1 LASPILIE
9 PSLAGESM
17 IDFAIIGT
25 YLLSILIVGFY
36 YSFRVKTV
44 SDYAIAGRDYPTSI
58 IVATVFAT
66 LIGGASTVGV
76 AEQFFSV
83 GIIFYVVCLGAALRD
98 LIQAKLIVPRMG
110 DLSGIVS
117 SGDLMGRHFGKPG
130 QVITGFAVLARCV
143 GFIGIQVSA
152 LGFLGNYLLHIP
164 YNLSA
169 ITAGAIVILYSSF
182 GGIRSV
188 TITDVIQF
196 GVLVVAI
203 PMICNFG
210 ITAVGGFGPLIE
222 ALPKS
227 HTTFFVDT
235 SIIVKYLG
243 LAFVFMLPDLDP
255 AVLQRIL
262 MGRSLRQG
270 QISLL
275 ITSLSSI
282 PIYAMAGLI
291 GLIALAVMPSLESNL
306 AFPFLINDVLPAG
319 VRGIAISGILAVIM
333 STADS
338 YLNIGGISLVHDIIR
353 PLKKE
358 NMEDKRELR
367 LMQWGTVLL
376 GGMSI
381 LCALA
386 LPNVFALSVAA
397 LALWQPV
404 IFPPMF
410 LCMIGMLRSQ
420 KLFYVGVSASIMVL
434 LLWNIFIKPFL
445 GIDGILAA
453 SMVHFLILLSP
464 HAIKNANLFPKMK
477 EVID

>member
-1 LASPILIE
+1 
-9 PSLAGESM
+9 M
-17 IDFAIIGT
+17 IDFAIIGI

-83 GIIFYVVCLGAALRD
+83 GIIFYVVCLGAAFRD
-98 LIQAKLIVPRMG
+98 LIQARWIVPRMG

-117 SGDLMGRHFGKPG
+117 SGDLMGKYFGKPG

-152 LGFLGNYLLHIP
+152 LGFLGNYLLNIP
-164 YNLSA
+164 YHWCA
-169 ITAGAIVILYSSF
+169 IGAGAIVILYSSF

-210 ITAVGGFGPLIE
+210 LIAVGGFGPLIE

-227 HTTFFVDT
+227 HTTFFVDP
-235 SIIVKYLG
+235 SIIIKYLG
-243 LAFVFMLPDLDP
+243 LAFVFVLPDLDP
-255 AVLQRIL
+255 ALLQRIL

-270 QISLL
+270 QTSLL
-275 ITSLSSI
+275 ITSMASI

-291 GLIALAVMPSLESNL
+291 GLIALAVMPNMEPNL
-306 AFPFLINDVLPAG
+306 AFPYLLNDVLPTG

-353 PLKKE
+353 PLRKKSLG
-358 NMEDKRELR
+358 DRSELR
-367 LMQWGTVLL
+367 LMQIGTALL
-376 GGMSI
+376 GCMSI
-381 LCALA
+381 VCALA

-404 IFPPMF
+404 IFPPML
-410 LCMIGMLRSQ
+410 LCMLGLLRSR
-420 KLFYVGVSASIMVL
+420 KLFYVGIASSVMVL
-434 LLWNIFIKPFL
+434 LVWTAYIKPIL
-445 GIDGILAA
+445 GLDGILIA

-464 HAIKNANLFPKMK
+464 HAMKNMNFLPRMR
-477 EVID
+477 EVVD